1 MGNCCGKADVRPY
14 DSYKKITL
22 DDFTVQR
29 AIGKGA
35 FGKVSIVQ
43 KRRGGQQFALK
54 YINKTQCIQEKAV
67 HHVVQERNLLE
78 EVRHPFICNL
88 RYSFQDSEY
97 LYMALDLMTG
107 GDLRFHL
114 AKPLKENACKV
125 ILAEIASA
133 LEYLH
138 AHTIVHRDI
147 KPDNILLDAD
157 GHAYLTDFNIAV
169 KFREE
174 RPLKSVAGT
183 EPYMAP
189 ELLLGQGYFA
199 SVDWWS
205 LGVMAYEIMLG
216 ERPFRGKHKRDLIKK
231 AEWKFPKTAPET
243 APQSATSTTTSQTGD
258 GQRKSKPGGTI
269 TQSSSRH
276 PRITDHARSFISGLM
291 TVDVTKRLGYGV
303 EGKAALRAHPWLE
316 PINWEKLIAKEIQP
330 IFVPPRNKANFDA
343 THDLEEIL
351 LNDNPLGNRS
361 KNKKPNEPPS
371 PEMMVIERQFLYY
384 DFSRPDFVDSQA
396 TQTSPV
402 NSLDLIKV
410 HESCVS
416 VDSSKS
422 SFNQRSTSASVSS
435 RSQQFHGG
443 LLNEVPAMPVRDASV
458 VGGVRRA
465 LSGAHELAGNYD
477 PFKLGGYPKQPAMSP
492 TQGMTCRAGSG
503 IALAQMEK
511 SNLELPT
518 PPPPTEQATPNQSK
532 MLLDEINSALRL
544 EGTKD
549 FQPAT
554 PTSTSPMQVT
564 L

>member
-1 MGNCCGKADVRPY
+1 MGNCMCFRRAEVGPF
-14 DSYKKITL
+14 DSYRKVTL
-22 DDFTVQR
+22 DDFNIQR

-43 KRRGGQQFALK
+43 KRKGGQQYALK
-54 YINKTQCIQEKAV
+54 YINKAQCIAEKAV

-78 EVRHPFICNL
+78 EIRHPFICNL
-88 RYSFQDSEY
+88 RYSFQDQDN

-114 AKPLKENACKV
+114 NKPLKEPACRV

-189 ELLLGQGYFA
+189 ELLLGNGYFA

-231 AEWKFPKTAPET
+231 ADWKFPKSASDAPPGSPTA
-243 APQSATSTTTSQTGD
+243 STVSTIA
-258 GQRKSKPGGTI
+258 KSKS
-269 TQSSSRH
+269 QRERH
-276 PRITDHARSFISGLM
+276 PRITDAAKGLISGLM
-291 TVDVTKRLGYGV
+291 TVDVTKRLGCGP
-303 EGKAALRAHPWLE
+303 EGKTALRTHPFLDC
-316 PINWEKLIAKEIQP
+316 INWEKLIAKEITP
-330 IFVPPRNKANFDA
+330 VFVPPRNKANFDA

-351 LNDNPLGNRS
+351 LNDNPLGS
-361 KNKKPNEPPS
+361 KSKQKKNDAFSTS

-384 DFSRPDFVDSQA
+384 DYARPDFVDSQA
-396 TQTSPV
+396 TQASPV
-402 NSLDLIKV
+402 NSLDLIKLR
-410 HESCVS
+410 ESCVS
-416 VDSSKS
+416 VDSNKS
-422 SFNQRSTSASVSS
+422 SAQRSMTASQNS
-435 RSQQFHGG
+435 RSQQFSA
-443 LLNEVPAMPVRDASV
+443 EMVPLPHNASYPGARDPPL
-458 VGGVRRA
+458 GVRRA
-465 LSGAHELAGNYD
+465 LSGAHDLNSGSEMLKAGL
-477 PFKLGGYPKQPAMSP
+477 PRQLGMSAGATWTGTP
-492 TQGMTCRAGSG
+492 SGTCLSPVTGGQIIGSG
-503 IALAQMEK
+503 EMPHGERMILAETK
-511 SNLELPT
+511 
-518 PPPPTEQATPNQSK
+518 A
-532 MLLDEINSALRL
+532 ALRL
-544 EGTKD
+544 DSEKSSMPNNT
-549 FQPAT
+549 PAI
-554 PTSTSPMQVT
+554 PV
-564 L
+564 